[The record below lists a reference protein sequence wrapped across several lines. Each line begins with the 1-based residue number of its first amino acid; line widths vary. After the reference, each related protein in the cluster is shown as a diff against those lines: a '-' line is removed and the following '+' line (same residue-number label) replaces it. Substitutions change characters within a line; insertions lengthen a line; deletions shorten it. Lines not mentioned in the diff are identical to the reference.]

1 MISRVKN
8 VLDEKIE
15 TEVKMEEKENKF
27 NLKQIFWKEKAYL
40 FLVWLGLF
48 AILQIVFY
56 KENFLSTVRIS
67 LSIYFMSVVAGF
79 SWMYYWYEKLDF
91 LERLVLGSVLGLA
104 LSGVSMYY
112 LSFIGIG
119 PKITSWI
126 MPLLFGVLGLIFVFY
141 RKR

>member
-104 LSGVSMYY
+104 LS
-112 LSFIGIG
+112 
-119 PKITSWI
+119 
-126 MPLLFGVLGLIFVFY
+126 
-141 RKR
+141 